1 MTGVDDRCAAS
12 PRLAALSWIVQAKP
26 LTRLHGHTGDAG
38 LEVCLCP
45 QNNRFIR
52 HDQGMRKSLWDKQDR
67 FIRVA
72 RDARNNPNTA
82 RAACQASPATLSFG
96 PSIALL
102 RALTCSDRTAS
113 PQISASHNAYAS
125 PPGTTARL
133 SRSFRTGSR
142 PSIRCALP
150 GRRWEHPS

>member
-52 HDQGMRKSLWDKQDR
+52 HDQGMRKSLWDKQER
-67 FIRVA
+67 FIRVDRPRYDQQEEA
-72 RDARNNPNTA
+72 HRF
-82 RAACQASPATLSFG
+82 SPGLCWSVV
-96 PSIALL
+96 S
-102 RALTCSDRTAS
+102 
-113 PQISASHNAYAS
+113 
-125 PPGTTARL
+125 
-133 SRSFRTGSR
+133 
-142 PSIRCALP
+142 
-150 GRRWEHPS
+150 E